1 MTGPVGTDG
10 YVRFEIPRSL
20 LGMEPVSINAE
31 GNLGSSECEIGECIV
46 HHRHTNGF
54 VITLKPSWQP
64 HGWTSVIPKVHYC
77 GIVMGR
83 IEAIWTSVDVGE
95 QVYTRLK
102 IRYLC
107 GMFWT
112 PD

>member
-1 MTGPVGTDG
+1 MD
-10 YVRFEIPRSL
+10 
-20 LGMEPVSINAE
+20 VSNA
-31 GNLGSSECEIGECIV
+31 
-46 HHRHTNGF
+46 
-54 VITLKPSWQP
+54 
-64 HGWTSVIPKVHYC
+64 KVHYC
-77 GIVMGR
+77 GIVMGRIVMGR

>member
-1 MTGPVGTDG
+1 MD
-10 YVRFEIPRSL
+10 
-20 LGMEPVSINAE
+20 VSNA
-31 GNLGSSECEIGECIV
+31 
-46 HHRHTNGF
+46 
-54 VITLKPSWQP
+54 
-64 HGWTSVIPKVHYC
+64 KVHYC

-107 GMFWT
+107 GCVGSSPSPGINFKRA
-112 PD
+112 

>member
-1 MTGPVGTDG
+1 MD
-10 YVRFEIPRSL
+10 
-20 LGMEPVSINAE
+20 VSNA
-31 GNLGSSECEIGECIV
+31 
-46 HHRHTNGF
+46 
-54 VITLKPSWQP
+54 
-64 HGWTSVIPKVHYC
+64 KVHYC

-107 GMFWT
+107 GCVGSSPSPGT
-112 PD
+112 NYSLA